1 MNLVLVNRKEEQIA
15 DSRVTIIVVT
25 FNSEKVIIKSL
36 SRLDSTKYQIIVV
49 DNGSSDCCCR
59 LAKEHFPNIKLLELG
74 RNIGY
79 GRANN
84 VALRAV
90 KTEFAIILNPDA
102 LIDGDNI
109 ELLVKAM
116 DCDNNIAIS
125 APLLLDGDGSGN
137 FFDVS
142 KNKAEKILRNNLIA
156 EKEDFYVV
164 KYLIGAVLCLRM
176 SVFRQI
182 GFFNEKIFL
191 YYEDDEITWRAIKY
205 GYNAVIL
212 KNAVAFHLGSG
223 SSGSSLRFLYK
234 RFWHRAFSKFCWKAE
249 RKGLKLA
256 KISAYKLLIMFL
268 IKFLL
273 NLAFF
278 RIKKAV
284 EFLASASGT
293 FAFLLGKGA
302 FDKNDNPRG

>member
-1 MNLVLVNRKEEQIA
+1 MNLVLSNKKEEQIV

-36 SRLDSTKYQIIVV
+36 SRLDSAKHQIIVV
-49 DNGSSDCCCR
+49 DNGSSDYCCR
-59 LAKEHFPNIKLLELG
+59 LIKEHFPDIKLLELG

-84 VALRAV
+84 VALRIV
-90 KTEFAIILNPDA
+90 ETEFAIILNPDA
-102 LIDGDNI
+102 LIDSGNI
-109 ELLVKAM
+109 ELLLKTM
-116 DCDNNIAIS
+116 DRDSKIAIS
-125 APLLLDGDGSGN
+125 APLLLDGDGSSSSL
-137 FFDVS
+137 DVS
-142 KNKAEKILRNNLIA
+142 KKKAEKILRNNLIA
-156 EKEDFYVV
+156 EKEELYVV

-256 KISAYKLLIMFL
+256 RISACKLLAMFL
-268 IKFLL
+268 IKFLF
-273 NLAFF
+273 NLALF
-278 RIKKAV
+278 RIRKAV
-284 EFLASASGT
+284 EFLASSSGT

-302 FDKNDNPRG
+302 FDKNDHPRG